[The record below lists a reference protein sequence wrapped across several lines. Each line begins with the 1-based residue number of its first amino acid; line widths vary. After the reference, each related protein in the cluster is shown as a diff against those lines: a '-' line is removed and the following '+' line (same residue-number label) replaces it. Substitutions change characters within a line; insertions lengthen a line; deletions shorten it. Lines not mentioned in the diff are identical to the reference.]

1 MKIAK
6 KNFSLIKKLG
16 AYQIIAVLA
25 ALLLASLAIM
35 ATTFVFDSTESQNNT
50 EHLVLVTEHQ
60 KLSQE
65 LEQLIQKMRQGEAIE
80 ASAIQEKEAAIN
92 RLIEIY
98 ENGDPQTGLPGFTGN
113 SKALLNDVKLIWQ
126 NMQKEVD
133 AIALNQQGN
142 LSLKETAR
150 RIRPYPSEIMQI
162 SSDITF
168 LLLQKKYPID
178 TIVHA
183 GQLQVLLQ
191 SIVKN
196 TNAIL
201 LGGENTAN
209 AIELA
214 SKDSDRFEQIL
225 NDLKSGSTERNIKAV
240 TDKTIYQLLSDLQ
253 IKWYEPL
260 QASVNSMLTLAP
272 ALYAVENAASNFQA
286 QNAQSLDAL
295 NALEQALIAQ
305 ATTTS
310 NAAYIGI
317 ASGVI
322 ALILII
328 LIGYVLW
335 KDSQYRLAE
344 TAETNRRNQHAILK
358 LLDEMSSLADGDLSS
373 YATVTEDVT
382 GAIADSVNYA
392 IDALRDLVATINR
405 TSVHISDAAQTTQR
419 TAEKLT
425 KASGTQKQEI
435 LSATQAIAEMANS
448 MNTVSE
454 EAESSVEVAKNSLDI
469 ATKGAHT
476 VQDNIKAMDLVREQI
491 QDTSKRIKRLGES
504 SQEIG
509 DIIGVINEISDRTNI
524 LALNAA
530 IQASTAGEA
539 GRGFAVVAD
548 EVQRLAERTGDA
560 AKQVEALV
568 KAIQTDTN
576 EAISSMEH
584 TTTGVVKGA
593 QLTETAGGA
602 LSEIERVSNQLAGLI
617 QGISLNAQEQS
628 KVASSLANVMQVI
641 SDITEQTTAG
651 TQETNDSIGNLAILA
666 EELKESVSD
675 FKLPES
681 EETPVFDEGPIP
693 VEIANGAKK
702 QSNENV
708 VFQIATEK

>member
-1 MKIAK
+1 
-6 KNFSLIKKLG
+6 
-16 AYQIIAVLA
+16 
-25 ALLLASLAIM
+25 
-35 ATTFVFDSTESQNNT
+35 
-50 EHLVLVTEHQ
+50 
-60 KLSQE
+60 
-65 LEQLIQKMRQGEAIE
+65 
-80 ASAIQEKEAAIN
+80 
-92 RLIEIY
+92 
-98 ENGDPQTGLPGFTGN
+98 
-113 SKALLNDVKLIWQ
+113 
-126 NMQKEVD
+126 
-133 AIALNQQGN
+133 
-142 LSLKETAR
+142 
-150 RIRPYPSEIMQI
+150 
-162 SSDITF
+162 
-168 LLLQKKYPID
+168 
-178 TIVHA
+178 
-183 GQLQVLLQ
+183 
-191 SIVKN
+191 
-196 TNAIL
+196 
-201 LGGENTAN
+201 
-209 AIELA
+209 
-214 SKDSDRFEQIL
+214 
-225 NDLKSGSTERNIKAV
+225 
-240 TDKTIYQLLSDLQ
+240 
-253 IKWYEPL
+253 
-260 QASVNSMLTLAP
+260 
-272 ALYAVENAASNFQA
+272 
-286 QNAQSLDAL
+286 
-295 NALEQALIAQ
+295 
-305 ATTTS
+305 
-310 NAAYIGI
+310 
-317 ASGVI
+317 
-322 ALILII
+322 
-328 LIGYVLW
+328 W

-469 ATKGAHT
+469 AAKGAQT

-681 EETPVFDEGPIP
+681 EETPVFDERPIP
-693 VEIANGAKK
+693 VETANGAKK
-702 QSNENV
+702 QSDENV